1 MRTYLTFAAL
11 AALAAGLL
19 VTAPCSGAEPESK
32 EDADFRASMERVA
45 VQSLVRKGAWE
56 ELYARSVTALGAH
69 PDDPVFLRGKIRALR
84 ELGYGTAARGT
95 LQKARAAHPDDT
107 GLLEEELWLIV
118 ASGDWQ
124 KLLRETEQPAAR
136 PDADADLLMLRALAL
151 RETGNS
157 EGGIALFTRILK
169 TEPENCV
176 ALTNRGRLLAKL
188 GKKDEALTDLTAAIK
203 TAAGHAEPLV
213 ARGRLLCAMGR
224 YAEAEKDLTAG
235 LALDPVNVAAL
246 LSRSEARFAAG
257 NVSGARSDVEVA
269 RKIAPKDQR
278 VGTMTCRVAQASGD
292 VTALAGCAEELTRL
306 TPKDPA
312 AWRAL
317 GRVRLESGDFDG
329 ALVCYDTLVQLT
341 QGEAKSRLERATVRL
356 LRSDY
361 AGAEGDCTAVIEQQ
375 PVPLAYALRSM
386 AHLRS
391 GALPQAEEDSTNALA
406 LDRNEPN
413 ALLVRANLA
422 LGRNDLQRAA
432 ADCERAIRR
441 APNSPW
447 AAVTCG
453 KIQLQAGELDQAASY
468 AERAKKLAPADFE
481 TRELIAAVAA
491 ARSAGAPAKAGGKAV
506 SESTVPGK
514 GEKR

>member
-1 MRTYLTFAAL
+1 MRTYLTFAAV

-19 VTAPCSGAEPESK
+19 VTAPCAGADPESK

-56 ELYARSVTALGAH
+56 ELYARSVTALAAH

-95 LQKARAAHPDDT
+95 LQKARAAHPDDA
-107 GLLEEELWLIV
+107 GLLEEELWLAV
-118 ASGDWQ
+118 VGGDWQ

-136 PDADADLLMLRALAL
+136 PDAEADLLMLRALAL

-157 EGGIALFTRILK
+157 EGAIALFTRILK
-169 TEPENCV
+169 IEPEDCV

-188 GKKDEALTDLTAAIK
+188 GKRDEALADLTAAIK
-203 TAAGHAEPLV
+203 TPGHAEPLI

-235 LALDPVNVAAL
+235 LALDPVSVAAL
-246 LSRSEARFAAG
+246 LSRSEARLAAG
-257 NVSGARSDVEVA
+257 NVLGARSDVEVA

-278 VGTMTCRVAQASGD
+278 VGTLTCRVAQASGD

-317 GRVRLESGDFDG
+317 GRVRLEAGDLDG
-329 ALVCYDTLVQLT
+329 ALVCFDTLVQLT
-341 QGEAKSRLERATVRL
+341 QGETKSRLERGTVRL
-356 LRSDY
+356 LRSDF
-361 AGAEGDCTAVIEQQ
+361 AGAVADCTAVIEQQ
-375 PVPLAYALRSM
+375 PLPLAYALRGM

-453 KIQLQAGELDQAASY
+453 KIKLQAGELDQAASY
-468 AERAKKLAPADFE
+468 AERARNLAPADFE
-481 TRELIAAVAA
+481 TREFSAAVAA
-491 ARSAGAPAKAGGKAV
+491 ARSAGAPAKAVGKAA
-506 SESTVPGK
+506 SESSVPGK